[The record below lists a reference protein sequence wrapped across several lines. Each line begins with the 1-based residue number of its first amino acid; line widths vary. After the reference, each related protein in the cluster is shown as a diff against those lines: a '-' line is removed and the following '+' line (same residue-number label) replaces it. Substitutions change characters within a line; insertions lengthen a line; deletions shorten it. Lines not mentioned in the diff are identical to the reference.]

1 MRPLQLFL
9 TPSTA
14 NYNALQMR
22 ILPACLPNHLRL
34 SVYMCTI
41 CRWAGLNAAGF
52 WCQSC
57 RPCGLCRHCAMRLSV
72 SLVVSRTA
80 LGVSDWPCGVRV
92 SHKKV
97 QMSPLNA
104 APNSN
109 DNSMLMTLTL
119 CPSSSQSNSVT
130 AHCHTTPHH
139 HCQRQMETA
148 SFTWVARSV
157 GRSLVLSFGSIG
169 SSVCCLSNWHTNL
182 RTQRPKLFLCS
193 WTMLTRMKGYP

>member
-119 CPSSSQSNSVT
+119 CQSSSQSNSVT

-157 GRSLVLSFGSIG
+157 TCLVVWVDWQFG
-169 SSVCCLSNWHTNL
+169 VLL
-182 RTQRPKLFLCS
+182 K
-193 WTMLTRMKGYP
+193 

>member
-1 MRPLQLFL
+1 MRPLRLFL

-14 NYNALQMR
+14 NYNALQIR
-22 ILPACLPNHLRL
+22 VLPACLPNHLRL

-57 RPCGLCRHCAMRLSV
+57 RPCGLCRHCTMRLSV

-119 CPSSSQSNSVT
+119 CQSSSQSNSVT
-130 AHCHTTPHH
+130 AHCHTTPPLP
-139 HCQRQMETA
+139 TA
-148 SFTWVARSV
+148 DGDGIVYLGCSV

-169 SSVCCLSNWHTNL
+169 SSVCCLSNWRTNL
-182 RTQRPKLFLCS
+182 RNQRPKLILCS
-193 WTMLTRMKGYP
+193 GSILTRMKGYS

>member
-1 MRPLQLFL
+1 MLFYAVLNLVPLPTFGPCRSGSSICVLFSSSWHPAQQTIMR
-9 TPSTA
+9 S
-14 NYNALQMR
+14 R
-22 ILPACLPNHLRL
+22 CGSCLLAYRPNLRL

-119 CPSSSQSNSVT
+119 CQSSSQSNSVT

-139 HCQRQMETA
+139 TTTA
-148 SFTWVARSV
+148 NGRWRRHRLLGLLGRSV
-157 GRSLVLSFGSIG
+157 TCLVVWVDWQFG
-169 SSVCCLSNWHTNL
+169 VLL
-182 RTQRPKLFLCS
+182 K
-193 WTMLTRMKGYP
+193 

>member
-1 MRPLQLFL
+1 MRCRCGSCLLAYPTTSGCLSICVL
-9 TPSTA
+9 SVDGRGS
-14 NYNALQMR
+14 MR
-22 ILPACLPNHLRL
+22 LAFGVKAVARAASAAIVRLRL
-34 SVYMCTI
+34 SV
-41 CRWAGLNAAGF
+41 
-52 WCQSC
+52 S
-57 RPCGLCRHCAMRLSV
+57 P
-72 SLVVSRTA
+72 VVSRTA

-119 CPSSSQSNSVT
+119 CQSSSQSNSVT

-139 HCQRQMETA
+139 YCQRQMETA

-157 GRSLVLSFGSIG
+157 GHLSCRLGRLA
-169 SSVCCLSNWHTNL
+169 VRCAA
-182 RTQRPKLFLCS
+182 
-193 WTMLTRMKGYP
+193 

>member
-1 MRPLQLFL
+1 
-9 TPSTA
+9 
-14 NYNALQMR
+14 MR
-22 ILPACLPNHLRL
+22 ILPACLACPTSGCL
-34 SVYMCTI
+34 SIYIYVCTI

-80 LGVSDWPCGVRV
+80 LGASDWPCGVRV

-119 CPSSSQSNSVT
+119 CQSRCQSHSVT
-130 AHCHTTPHH
+130 AHYHTNITNVRWRWH
-139 HCQRQMETA
+139 RLLGLL
-148 SFTWVARSV
+148 ARS
-157 GRSLVLSFGSIG
+157 LLLSFGSIG

-182 RTQRPKLFLCS
+182 RTLRPKLFLCS
-193 WTMLTRMKGYP
+193 GSMLTRMKEWNLTSRRCYKYILLQLMS

>member
-1 MRPLQLFL
+1 MSSSALPDTQHTAQQTIMRCRCG
-9 TPSTA
+9 S
-14 NYNALQMR
+14 
-22 ILPACLPNHLRL
+22 CLPNLRL
-34 SVYMCTI
+34 SVYIYVCTI

-57 RPCGLCRHCAMRLSV
+57 RPCGLCRHCAMRFSV

-80 LGVSDWPCGVRV
+80 LGASDWPCGVRV

-109 DNSMLMTLTL
+109 DNSMLMTLTP
-119 CPSSSQSNSVT
+119 CQSRCQSNSVT
-130 AHCHTTPHH
+130 AHYHTNITNGRWRWH
-139 HCQRQMETA
+139 RLLGLL
-148 SFTWVARSV
+148 ARSL

-182 RTQRPKLFLCS
+182 RTQRPKQFLCS
-193 WTMLTRMKGYP
+193 GSMLTRMKG